1 MSITKNRTNYP
12 IQLLWTALI
21 ALILFTV
28 ACNKS
33 DNTSSGSSK
42 MQIVTTTGMI
52 KDAVKNVV
60 KDKAN
65 VVALMGAGVDPH
77 LYKATQND
85 LTLLSNADIIFY
97 NGLFLEGK
105 MEDILE
111 KLSQR
116 KHVFAVSDG
125 IDPSLFLPLSNKT
138 GSNGKHAYD
147 PHIWFDVSLWSKTV
161 AQVSRHMQETDPEN
175 AAFYQ
180 TNAQEYIQKLDTLHQ
195 EVMQQIATIPK
206 EQRLLITSHD
216 AFNYFGRA
224 YNIEVKGLQGISTV
238 VEFGLKDIT
247 DMVDL
252 LTSRKVKAVFVES
265 SVPKKPLEA
274 VAAGC
279 KDRGHTVLIGGT
291 LFSDAMGQD
300 GTPEGTYIGMV
311 QANVRTIVNALK

>member
-1 MSITKNRTNYP
+1 M
-12 IQLLWTALI
+12 QLLWAILTGL
-21 ALILFTV
+21 LLFTA
-28 ACNKS
+28 ACKKS
-33 DNTSSGSSK
+33 DNASSGNHK

-60 KDKAN
+60 KDKAE
-65 VVALMGAGVDPH
+65 VSALMGAGVDPH

-85 LTLLSNADIIFY
+85 LTLLSNADIVFY

-111 KLSQR
+111 KLGQR
-116 KHVFAVSDG
+116 KPVFAVSDG

-147 PHIWFDVSLWSKTV
+147 PHIWFDVSLWAKTV

-180 TNAQEYIQKLDTLHQ
+180 SNAQEYIQKLDTLHQ
-195 EVMQQIATIPK
+195 EVLQQIATIPK

-291 LFSDAMGQD
+291 LYSDAMGQD

-311 QANVRTIVNALK
+311 QANVHTIVHALK